1 MKTNEWLHE
10 LVFKIIEAERA
21 LKGGLYPVT
30 FLFPNKQY
38 TRSVL
43 QHVAASGRPALGV
56 RFETFG
62 QYLHRK
68 TEQALLKSGKLALN
82 DSARN
87 FFLRKILQ
95 SAQLK
100 YFTAAGQFADSYA
113 RYFGRAISQ
122 LQANLD
128 YEQILT
134 LASKVD
140 EPAVSDV
147 VQIYKLYRERV
158 KSFVDYGDLLTLAGT
173 KEGLTAI
180 FPAFAQALTRREQEF
195 IESTSEKIINIEL
208 PAGRTKPELR
218 IQNPVHQRDEV
229 RAVLRSIQTQGQQ
242 PSSILICAPTVYH
255 DLVQA
260 EAKSLSVPIRADRGV
275 AQRFD
280 GARILTTVIEIL
292 EEDFPFERLKHLLQ
306 LRRTFGQLK
315 QLYAL
320 QVAVGEKQLVQAI
333 AAHRKEQE
341 QKGTESNSL
350 SRLEQ
355 LVLKLGEAR
364 GHLKVPRRFVEFCLE
379 HFVVQA
385 KDQNLLSVML
395 GDLLQNAPETDV
407 SDLKDYLAQLADSLS
422 ESSGS
427 NGIVLSANIDAGFYD
442 HIYVLG
448 MTDQGFPVVV
458 KEDPILPDVVRAAI
472 NTQYKAHLPLA
483 RDVNRRSSSALD
495 HLVQSAATT
504 LVASFPALN
513 LGEDRTERESFYLV
527 DIAAR
532 ISGKERLSQAE
543 YTQAVNAQRLGP
555 DKLAAQDCLDDED
568 FLLRLKDP
576 QAAATYFTLLS
587 AADQDFGRFNEAEEQ
602 RWSTSHNSYTGL
614 LPHDLLTGLIERGHN
629 FSATGDIEKYMSC
642 PYRWF
647 LSRLLRLRPLEEPT
661 AAESMDALQKGTLV
675 HEILHR
681 YLSQKTRTRARL
693 SELAQECLS
702 EYTDLHGSL
711 HAIMVEK
718 VGSEI
723 EKMLDVFW
731 KFESALPPAEQ
742 RAAEFS
748 FGKGDGSAKVEIPV
762 SNGTLSLSG
771 SIDRFD
777 VRSADI
783 LLVDY
788 KSGKRQNYKLEKAP
802 MAEKVQPWLYAE
814 ALRQTL
820 PAKVKSRAIST
831 GYLAL
836 KENKDGVA
844 DVLPYDDAKRAE
856 LMELLAYYADALA
869 AGFTVQT
876 ANACGECEFSPVCG
890 SLVSHQ
896 CSRKDSSAQKKP
908 VKALLARYEQFLQG
922 N

>member
-1 MKTNEWLHE
+1 MKTNEWLTE
-10 LVFKIIEAERA
+10 LVFKTIDEERA
-21 LKGGLYPVT
+21 SKGGLYPVT

-38 TRSVL
+38 MRSVM
-43 QHVAASGRPALGV
+43 QHVAASGRSAIGV
-56 RFETFG
+56 RFETFA

-68 TEQALLKSGKLALN
+68 AEQALLTSGKTTLTDA
-82 DSARN
+82 ARD

-95 SAQLK
+95 SARLG

-128 YEQILT
+128 DQQILALENT
-134 LASKVD
+134 VAD
-140 EPAVSDV
+140 PAVRDV

-158 KSFVDYGDLLTLAGT
+158 KSFVDYGDLLTLGGV

-180 FPAFAQALTRREQEF
+180 FPAFAQPLTGRERQFVET
-195 IESTSEKIINIEL
+195 TSEQVINLEL
-208 PAGRTKPELR
+208 RAGRARPALR
-218 IQNPVHQRDEV
+218 IQNPVHPRDEV
-229 RAVLRSIQTQGQQ
+229 RAVLRSIQTQGQH
-242 PSSILICAPTVYH
+242 PSSIFICAPTGYH

-260 EAKSLSVPIRADRGV
+260 EAKRLGVPVRSDRGI

-280 GARILTTVIEIL
+280 GARILTSVIEIL
-292 EEDFPFERLKHLLQ
+292 EEDFPFEKLRRLLL

-315 QLYAL
+315 QLYRL
-320 QVAVGEKQLVQAI
+320 QVALGEKQLLQAI
-333 AAHRKEQE
+333 ATHRNE
-341 QKGTESNSL
+341 QKEEGKGNDSFA
-350 SRLEQ
+350 RLEQ
-355 LVLKLGEAR
+355 LVLRLVEVRSYLEAPKR
-364 GHLKVPRRFVEFCLE
+364 LVEFCLE

-385 KDQNLLSVML
+385 KDRNLLSVML

-407 SDLKDYLAQLADSLS
+407 SDLKDYLTQLAESLS

-427 NGIVLSANIDAGFYD
+427 SGIVLSANIDAGFYE

-472 NTQYKAHLPLA
+472 NAKHNSKLPLA

-513 LGEDRTERESFYLV
+513 LAEDRTERESFYLV

-543 YTQAVNAQRLGP
+543 YTKAVNALRLGP

-587 AADQDFGRFNEAEEQ
+587 AADQSFARFSEAEEQ
-602 RWSTSHNSYTGL
+602 RWSTSYNSYTGL
-614 LPHDLLTGLIERGHN
+614 LPHDLLKGLIERGHN

-675 HEILHR
+675 HDILQR
-681 YLSQKTRTRARL
+681 YLTQKTRTRARL
-693 SELAQECLS
+693 SELAQECLN
-702 EYTDLHGSL
+702 EYTELHGSL
-711 HAIMVEK
+711 HPIMVEK
-718 VGSEI
+718 VGREI
-723 EKMLDVFW
+723 EDMLDVFW
-731 KFESALPPAEQ
+731 KFESALPPAGQ
-742 RAAEFS
+742 QGAEFS
-748 FGKGDGSAKVEIPV
+748 FGKGDGSADVEITV
-762 SNGTLSLSG
+762 SNGALSLSG

-777 VRSADI
+777 VRRDDI

-788 KSGKRQNYKLEKAP
+788 KTGKRQNYKLEKAS

-814 ALRQTL
+814 ALRQAL
-820 PAKVKSRAIST
+820 PAKVRELPIST

-836 KENKDGVA
+836 KENEDGVA
-844 DVLPYDDAKRAE
+844 DVLPYDESKRAE
-856 LMELLAYYADALA
+856 LMELLEYYAEALA
-869 AGFTVQT
+869 SGFTVQT
-876 ANACGECEFSPVCG
+876 ANACGECEFTTVCG
-890 SLVSHQ
+890 NLVSHQ
-896 CSRKDSSAQKKP
+896 CSRKESSAQKKP
-908 VKALLARYEQFLQG
+908 VKTLLARYEQFLQG